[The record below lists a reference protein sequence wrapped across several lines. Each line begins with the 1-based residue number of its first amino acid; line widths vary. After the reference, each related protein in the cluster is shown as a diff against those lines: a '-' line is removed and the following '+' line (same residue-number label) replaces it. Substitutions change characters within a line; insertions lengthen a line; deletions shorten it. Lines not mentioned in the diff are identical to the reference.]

1 MASFICQLGNQ
12 KESLFLCRHSGAV
25 REQSVRHTHFPLKE
39 DNKATHQKRSTLQWH
54 LCPVQTIRTEV
65 DVQYTPLLLFPAMV
79 EVLVRRKI
87 SKSIINLSDNDPID
101 SQFLQLL

>member
-25 REQSVRHTHFPLKE
+25 REQSVRHTHFTLKE
-39 DNKATHQKRSTLQWH
+39 ENKTTHQKRSTLQWH
-54 LCPVQTIRTEV
+54 LCPVYTIHTKV
-65 DVQYTPLLLFPAMV
+65 DIQCTPLLLFPAMV
-79 EVLVRRKI
+79 EVLVRRKM

-101 SQFLQLL
+101 RQFLQLV